1 MVEHLYNNDSWGLNP
16 PRLILSIVGGYKN
29 FLISHKIKR
38 AFKNGLIKAA
48 ASTSA
53 WIITDGTNSGVMKLV
68 GEAVSDERQKYNSQ
82 ITLLGITTWVYIQ
95 IYFIFNLLN
104 HYYYYIYY
112 IKIFQGKI
120 AMREE
125 MIVNIAS
132 TKKYIKTY
140 VIF

>member
-1 MVEHLYNNDSWGLNP
+1 
-16 PRLILSIVGGYKN
+16 
-29 FLISHKIKR
+29 
-38 AFKNGLIKAA
+38 
-48 ASTSA
+48 
-53 WIITDGTNSGVMKLV
+53 MKLV

-140 VIF
+140 QTEVSNNQRKMVQ